1 MLAQFLWIEYGYP
14 LAIALMFLGLVLFAV
29 MPIIAAAAM
38 DQTEKGSEGSSI
50 ALMFAGGAAI
60 GSTAPIAA
68 GAINSEWGFQGVVWF
83 CVAIAATGTVLSM
96 MVPMRSSA

>member
-1 MLAQFLWIEYGYP
+1 
-14 LAIALMFLGLVLFAV
+14 

-60 GSTAPIAA
+60 GSAAPIAA
-68 GAINSEWGFQGVVWF
+68 GAINSEWGFQGVVLF
-83 CVAIAATGTVLSM
+83 AAIIATSGTFLSLL
-96 MVPMRSSA
+96 VPMRRAG